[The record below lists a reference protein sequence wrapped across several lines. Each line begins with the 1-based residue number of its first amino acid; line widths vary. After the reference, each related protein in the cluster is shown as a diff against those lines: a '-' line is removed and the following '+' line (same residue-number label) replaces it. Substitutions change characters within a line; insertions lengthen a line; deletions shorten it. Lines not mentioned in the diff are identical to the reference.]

1 MISSDLEGKGNT
13 YYLKKERLEKDSG
26 YHRKI
31 SRICIDKELKTTRIN
46 SDYKHSDL
54 AVVELERSF
63 PDMDNFHSPLWNQPN
78 QIFYPQDGIKNGKKG
93 KMLHIEL
100 TYLIVLFY
108 SGSKKN
114 NLCNC
119 VLIYLKGQTYCYT
132 HGKNLIPSKKQG
144 DHNTI

>member
-31 SRICIDKELKTTRIN
+31 SRICIDKELKTT

-54 AVVELERSF
+54 AMVELERSF
-63 PDMDNFHSPLWNQPN
+63 SDMDNFQSPLWSQPDT
-78 QIFYPQDGIKNGKKG
+78 IFYPQDGIKNGKKG
-93 KMLHIEL
+93 KLSHIIL
-100 TYLIVLFY
+100 TYLIMLLTLFP
-108 SGSKKN
+108 KKY
-114 NLCNC
+114 LCIC
-119 VLIYLKGQTYCYT
+119 VFIYLKGQTYCYT